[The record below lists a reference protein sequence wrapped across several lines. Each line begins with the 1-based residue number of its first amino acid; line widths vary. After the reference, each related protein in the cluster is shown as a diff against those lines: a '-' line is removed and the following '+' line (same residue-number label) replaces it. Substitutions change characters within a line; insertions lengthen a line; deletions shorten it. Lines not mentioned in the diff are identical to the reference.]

1 MIYYFSDL
9 KDFIEAIIGLDRNV
23 LHVHLGIALFILFAW
38 IFSGPG
44 RYRKAF
50 FWLLVL
56 ELVNEFI
63 DAMMAL
69 DRGRSPNWP
78 DTLADIINTL
88 IWPAIW
94 CLWRHHRRLRAERAA
109 GSTPGAAKELMAGA
123 WVDPMAAPAPSAS
136 RSASQPAN
144 PPARSSIGT
153 LPPDKGGPA

>member
-1 MIYYFSDL
+1 MIYYVSDL

-94 CLWRHHRRLRAERAA
+94 CLWHHYRRLRAARTAA
-109 GSTPGAAKELMAGA
+109 SGAAVAVDPVSA
-123 WVDPMAAPAPSAS
+123 DWVDPMGS
-136 RSASQPAN
+136 RSTVSTV
-144 PPARSSIGT
+144 RSSTGT
-153 LPPDKGGPA
+153 PPPEKGGPA

>member
-1 MIYYFSDL
+1 MIYYYSNL

-23 LHVHLGIALFILFAW
+23 LHVHLGIALFIFLSWLFPD
-38 IFSGPG
+38 PG

-50 FWLLVL
+50 FWLLFL

-78 DTLADIINTL
+78 DTMADIINTM
-88 IWPAIW
+88 IWPAVW
-94 CLWRHHRRLRAERAA
+94 CLWRHHRRLRAERVA
-109 GSTPGAAKELMAGA
+109 GSASGAAKDLTSGA
-123 WVDPMAAPAPSAS
+123 WVDPMADPA
-136 RSASQPAN
+136 ASQ
-144 PPARSSIGT
+144 PARSSIGT